1 MCTEVSELKGM
12 SMHLI
17 ALAAGHGKRLPLFL
31 HLSIEYTGIHHACDQ
46 LKLVTWLI
54 IALSGDRIVR

>member
-1 MCTEVSELKGM
+1 M